1 MKRKGLIITLTLVLT
16 VTAAPLLWAGHQMQR
31 AGSED
36 PLMAL
41 VKLRAMGAELDL
53 SAEQVQKLREIG
65 RSVREANADYRE
77 AMRSNAAEAGLL
89 LLDDPANVEGAAAIL
104 DRNDTERRELRAN
117 VLKGVAEAIGVLTP
131 GQREILEQKLSSH
144 GGGR

>member
-1 MKRKGLIITLTLVLT
+1 MKRRGLIITLTLVLT

-31 AGSED
+31 ARSED

-41 VKLRAMGAELDL
+41 VKLRALGAELDL
-53 SAEQVQKLREIG
+53 SAEQVEKLREIG

-77 AMRSNAAEAGLL
+77 AMQSNAAEAGLL
-89 LLDDPANVEGAAAIL
+89 LLDDPANVEGSAAIL